1 VSDIIQLLPD
11 YLANQ
16 IAAGEV
22 VQRPASVVKELLEN
36 AVDAGAGTIELVV
49 KDSGKTLIQ
58 VNDDGIGMSF
68 MDARM
73 SFERHATSKIR
84 KTEDLFSIRT
94 MGFRGEALASI
105 AAVSQVELR
114 TKQASEELG
123 VVLEV
128 EGSKVKRQ
136 EPEAG
141 TDGTSISVKN
151 LFYNVPARRNFLK
164 SDSVEH
170 KHIIEEFQ
178 RVALA
183 NPAIQFCLFH
193 NDTEIFHLK
202 SGNLSQRIIGLFGK
216 SYKEQLVQCEEDTD
230 RLKIFGYIGKP
241 EFAKKTRGEQFFFV
255 NGRYIKNAYLNHSV
269 INAYEG
275 LLQEG
280 TQPFYVLF
288 IQIDPVHVD
297 VNVHPTKTEI
307 KFDDERTV
315 YGVISAATRSA
326 LARHNV
332 TPTLD
337 FELDVNFGAVKQPT
351 PYGKETVRDKQYS
364 NFKTTPLERSNLAN
378 WERIFDPQV
387 ERSNMDF
394 EESTAP
400 LQFTIDSEANTSNVK
415 SESAGHASKVFQLH
429 NQYIITQVKSGMM
442 LVDQEQAHERI
453 LYERCLH
460 NIQNQTAATQQNLFP
475 ETIELNPSDHALV
488 SGMEKE
494 IKALG
499 FDFDVRS
506 SSAVVV
512 NGVPADFTSRGDRSL
527 FEGLIEQFKENKST
541 LSLDVKENLARSMAK
556 RSAIRKGTPLSSDEM
571 ASVIDQLFAC
581 GNPNYGPDG
590 KVTFRILDLNKIAN
604 YFN

>member
-1 VSDIIQLLPD
+1 
-11 YLANQ
+11 
-16 IAAGEV
+16 
-22 VQRPASVVKELLEN
+22 VVKELLEN
-36 AVDAGAGTIELVV
+36 SIDAGANAIELIV

-84 KTEDLFSIRT
+84 ETEDLFSIRT

-105 AAVSQVELR
+105 AAVAQVELK
-114 TKQASEELG
+114 TKRASDELG

-136 EPEAG
+136 EPEAA

-151 LFYNVPARRNFLK
+151 LFFNVPARRNFLK
-164 SDSVEH
+164 SDSVEY

-178 RVALA
+178 RVALGY
-183 NPAIQFCLFH
+183 PAVQFCLFH
-193 NDTEIFHLK
+193 NDTETFHLK
-202 SGNLSQRIIGLFGK
+202 SGNLSQRIVGLFGK
-216 SYKEQLVQCEEDTD
+216 NYREQLVQCEEDTD
-230 RLKIFGYIGKP
+230 RMKIFGYIGKP

-255 NGRYIKNAYLNHSV
+255 NGRYIRNGYLNHAV
-269 INAYEG
+269 MNAYEG

-280 TQPFYVLF
+280 ALPLYVLF
-288 IQIDPVHVD
+288 IQIDPVHID

-315 YGVISAATRSA
+315 YGIIGAATRSA

-337 FELDVNFGAVKQPT
+337 FDLDVNFGALQQPS
-351 PYGKETVRDKQYS
+351 PFGKEPVKDKQYS
-364 NFKTTPLERSNLAN
+364 NFKTTPPERANLAN
-378 WERIFDPQV
+378 WERIFDPEV
-387 ERSNMDF
+387 ERSSLDF
-394 EESTAP
+394 SETTSSI
-400 LQFTIDSEANTSNVK
+400 QFTIDSKANTSTVK
-415 SESAGHASKVFQLH
+415 NEDVVHTSKVFQLH
-429 NQYIITQVKSGMM
+429 NEYIVTQVKSGMM

-453 LYERCLH
+453 LYEKCL
-460 NIQNQTAATQQNLFP
+460 QNMQNMTAATQQNLFP
-475 ETIELNPSDHALV
+475 DTIELNPSDHALV
-488 SGMEKE
+488 SGMENE

-499 FDFDVRS
+499 FDFDLRG
-506 SSAVVV
+506 SSAIVV
-512 NGVPADFTSRGDRSL
+512 NGVPADFSSRGDRSL
-527 FEGLIEQFKENKST
+527 FEGLIEQFKANKAA

-556 RSAIRKGTPLSSDEM
+556 RSSIGKGTSLTSDEM
-571 ASVIDQLFAC
+571 SSIIDQLFAC
-581 GNPNYGPDG
+581 ANPNYGPDG